1 MKPTMAI
8 KPLVF
13 ALAAVMAVAAQAG
26 QGNDSKNHGHDHDN
40 DPSPLLSLLV
50 NAGSAA
56 TVMDAQNSHNNVV
69 LNQGTQN
76 NASVNASGSNT
87 NGNLG
92 INVAGGDA
100 NQQDN
105 AAAIA
110 TADESFIFGSA
121 ISATS
126 ATQTNTSNTVG
137 NYSTTANASL
147 NNSANTSSGN
157 IGVNVTAGD
166 YNQQKNNLAIAVS
179 GGRVASASA
188 SANQTSSAT
197 TVGNYATQTYKTDTL
212 KATVDIK
219 GTYKG
224 SGKGTVDDNDNH
236 GGWGGNSYGSRGHD
250 DHNDK
255 NKLAFTESGTV
266 DLSGVVT
273 YQVMTPSG
281 WANPVI
287 NNASMN
293 NSLNG
298 VSGNVGANVAAGIG
312 NQQSNSLSIAAGCKA
327 CM

>member
-1 MKPTMAI
+1 MKSTMAL
-8 KPLVF
+8 KPLAF
-13 ALAAVMAVAAQAG
+13 ALASILAVATQAAEHG
-26 QGNDSKNHGHDHDN
+26 SNDHNGNSN

-56 TVMDAQNSHNNVV
+56 TVMDSQNSHNNTV

-76 NASVNASGSNT
+76 NATVDSSGSNA

-126 ATQTNTSNTVG
+126 ATQTNTSNAVG
-137 NYSTTANASL
+137 NYSTHSSASL
-147 NNSANTSSGN
+147 TNSANSSSGN
-157 IGVNVTAGD
+157 VGVNVTSGD
-166 YNQQKNNLAIAVS
+166 FNQQKNNLAIAVS

-188 SANQTSSAT
+188 SANQTSSGTA
-197 TVGNYATQTYKTDTL
+197 VGNYATQTYDKVTL
-212 KATVDIK
+212 KDTVDVKGSYK
-219 GTYKG
+219 GTG
-224 SGKGTVDDNDNH
+224 EGTVANNENH
-236 GGWGGNSYGSRGHD
+236 GWG
-250 DHNDK
+250 NDRSNK
-255 NKLAFTESGTV
+255 DKLAFTESGTV
-266 DLSGVVT
+266 ELSGVAT
-273 YQVMTPSG
+273 YQVLTPSG

-287 NNASMN
+287 NSASLS

-298 VSGNVGANVAAGIG
+298 VSGNVGANVSAGIG
-312 NQQSNSLSIAAGCKA
+312 NQQSNSLSIAAGCKT

>member
-13 ALAAVMAVAAQAG
+13 ALAAVLAVAAQAAEHG
-26 QGNDSKNHGHDHDN
+26 SNDHRGNDN

-56 TVMDAQNSHNNVV
+56 TVMDSQSSHDNTV

-76 NASVNASGSNT
+76 NATVEGSASNA

-126 ATQTNTSNTVG
+126 ATQTNTGNAVG
-137 NYSTTANASL
+137 NYSTHSNASL
-147 NNSANTSSGN
+147 SNSANSSSGN
-157 IGVNVTAGD
+157 VGVNVTSGD

-197 TVGNYATQTYKTDTL
+197 SVGNYATQTFDKVTL
-212 KATVDIK
+212 KDTVDVT

-224 SGKGTVDDNDNH
+224 KGEGTVANNEH
-236 GGWGGNSYGSRGHD
+236 GGWGGERSTKD
-250 DHNDK
+250 
-255 NKLAFTESGTV
+255 KLAFTESGTV
-266 DLSGVVT
+266 ELSGVAT
-273 YQVMTPSG
+273 YQVLTPSG
-281 WANPVI
+281 WANPVT
-287 NNASMN
+287 NSASLS
-293 NSLNG
+293 NSLNN